1 MNKWIQNLAQ
11 SVQLWLQISAF
22 VSNLLYVYVYPLNS
36 FSTYTCVYVYLN
48 QLTKKKAAW
57 KAQEVDW
64 LQLFF
69 VPYVS
74 QQCTQIQQHGLLIK
88 Y

>member
-36 FSTYTCVYVYLN
+36 FSTYTMCLCILESAY
-48 QLTKKKAAW
+48 KKKAAW

>member
-1 MNKWIQNLAQ
+1 MNKWFQNLAQ

-36 FSTYTCVYVYLN
+36 FATYTMCLCILESAY
-48 QLTKKKAAW
+48 KKAAW